1 MLASLTDNNMIN
13 ILHSLTCDM
22 LIRFFRLARPSPEM
36 FMKTLDYHR
45 KIVGAIRD
53 REFNKAA
60 QVNAEHIR
68 LASKKMTEKSKQQS
82 HLHIG
87 E

>member
-1 MLASLTDNNMIN
+1 MII

-45 KIVGAIRD
+45 EIVAAIRD
-53 REFNKAA
+53 REFDKAA
-60 QVNAEHIR
+60 RVNAEHMR
-68 LASKKMTEKSKQQS
+68 VASRKMTEKSKQQS
-82 HLHIG
+82 YLHVG